1 MSMDLN
7 CERAMGLIIPAV
19 RISVSKKLRKEGMAQ
34 AEISR
39 RLGIRQATV
48 SKYLTGKYSSRLKAA
63 ERIVD
68 SKGISANVA
77 GLIIRGSGPKQVSA
91 VLDAIAFRKDVIL
104 AASRIA

>member
-1 MSMDLN
+1 MDLN

-19 RISVSKKLRKEGMAQ
+19 RISVSKRLRKEGMTQ

-48 SKYLTGKYSSRLKAA
+48 SKYLTGKYSSRLRAA

-77 GLIIRGSGPKQVSA
+77 GLIAKGDSARQVSA
-91 VLDAIAFRKDVIL
+91 AMDAIAFRKDVIL